1 MRPGRGMI
9 KIVRC
14 YDLVL
19 YSLVIQKKS
28 MLWTVALEDKK
39 ILHNE
44 LLVLVPPYSQA
55 LVTCTARFAFLELGC
70 IE

>member
-1 MRPGRGMI
+1 MI
-9 KIVRC
+9 EIVRC

-19 YSLVIQKKS
+19 YALVIQKKS
-28 MLWTVALEDKK
+28 MLWTVALEDEK

-44 LLVLVPPYSQA
+44 LLVLVPSYPQA
-55 LVTCTARFAFLELGC
+55 LVTCTARFALFELGC